1 MNLDAASLGAFGS
14 LAHAIGLT
22 DGSAANGAWF
32 GDPLGG
38 SSGNLHG
45 LKTVLSDDDQRQA
58 LESFVDEVLGPPDA
72 HTDAEGQWVPLFHET
87 SPDITVYA
95 VLQPVAGAV
104 YVGVGL
110 DHTAGSGSTRVTTSV
125 HVPVFQ
131 VARGGTDGRDT
142 SGPLP
147 HWLVLGRDAGRVDVS
162 VDATFEPGPP
172 TPGEAFLSG
181 AAVHLAIP
189 TSATGTAGFSLTL
202 KDLQLPGATHPT
214 TQTLDVTALSELGP
228 DVFAFV
234 TGILRQ
240 QIESLDLTNNGFRH
254 IRGLAGVVGLRD
266 VPDLPAL
273 PLADLPVHGLPALVS
288 WVESVI
294 GNSQALTAWLG
305 ALADLVGG
313 SPVPAR
319 NAVRFAIG
327 PASLLLGVRVT
338 PGAGGHSVLVP
349 RVELTWSPGAGVDL
363 TAAVDLLR
371 ADTATGRVT
380 AVPSVQAL
388 AVLGAAATGGSTLL
402 SGNPGVG
409 TVRVGL
415 GLDEVQRPTFILTA
429 HDVDLP
435 GPNHFDDLDL
445 SSPQAALNAASS
457 VIDTALGN
465 ALDGFGAAGTLLK
478 EILGIQPPAPIS
490 AIAITDLLADPL
502 VALRGYWLA
511 LSGNASAMSQVL
523 ATVRQL
529 LTGVTAAVTGSGTA
543 VAPWVVD
550 LTSGVAFRVWRDG
563 SLLVVA
569 IAADVATGIPGDLQV
584 ATHAEL
590 SLLQLD
596 LNAGHASFAASAHGD
611 LLIQPAGPS
620 PMTLDLGVATL
631 VFTGV
636 GVRAQWAAGQG
647 LHAVVLGDGLRIS
660 YLDPHT
666 LTTATHDIPLP
677 VVAADGTVTFA
688 PDWDVVEAIATGL
701 LNRLDSPVLTTL
713 LDLVGWR
720 GTGAHLRLAELVS
733 SPTTAVGTW
742 ATQLALDCAH
752 LRAVLGPVA
761 WLLSGGQLLAP
772 LGGGRPGLP
781 YRAPVAGNPRAPGL
795 TAWTVPGCAP
805 LGLGWSDDPGR
816 VNDLLAGLATPTP
829 QDMAASL
836 AALYGAIPDL
846 DDLLVG
852 RPHLADGLATVIT
865 RWTGTDGVVAPA
877 TTMPSEVP
885 SLVLDGFAYAELVAC
900 GRLGLRVL
908 EGVAEPL
915 DTVVHVG
922 TTSDWLTTAPAG
934 QAIDATVATPA
945 SLAATVTG
953 SWYVQVP
960 TVAAAAA
967 GRSDHDRVAGQ
978 AAALTAVLA
987 ARTAPVVVVAYGDAA
1002 AAAVRA
1008 AASQP
1013 QVSSVVTVGAP
1024 WSTLS
1029 VTALQS
1035 GLGGDALRFL
1045 DRIYPDA
1052 LPAADDTAVA
1062 YAAGAVRRGWSM
1074 VQRGIQT
1081 TDPGMIPNAAAEAR
1095 RTGLAVYAVFGSM
1108 SADDSAQAMAALVA
1122 AGVQVRGQDATAT
1135 ALAAAGVPTEL
1146 HVGVDLPC
1154 LELDLGGVF
1163 VGAGVAVDLVSV
1175 NATAPTIRPLREVVT
1190 RLEFGVTDG
1199 WLVGG
1204 PGAAQRDLEVRWVDA
1219 LVHVPLDGRP
1229 GWTQLVLHEARAYA
1243 AFREQWVVT
1252 VDGSNGSTTALPE
1265 VKILLSEVATRLQAA
1280 SPDLATLLTALGILR
1295 NGGLD
1300 PDAVDHLLHDPVTM
1314 LRPRVTTYAADIAS
1328 ALRAMVGLP
1337 TTGLAA
1343 TAFRVGVA
1351 GATID
1356 VDLAAASLTGSVT
1369 MANAPLPPMSFDL
1382 AVSPSAVTAIGAF
1395 GVIATDVGGLRLV
1408 GHAGTGGASLSV
1420 EHRAPGAAAT
1430 TTIGVYPTVASND
1443 LVRLATT
1450 VLPAVVMQA
1459 VGQYLR
1465 TGISDTATTLVD
1477 AAFDALGLLSPPATN
1492 GGRDLMLPIGLVADP
1507 GAWLRLR
1514 ADPFGAVVTV
1524 LDALVPIVCPTRPN
1538 GAIGWPLS
1546 EELTVTYAVVSG
1558 HLQLGTALTLAT
1570 SVDGRAVSAVV
1581 TGGVSIAPTGTLGP
1595 TLDALVTVDQ
1605 TGLHLALTPSPV
1617 LDLVR
1622 QPPAAAIRLYP
1633 PGAGI
1638 GAAAGAAAESA
1649 IRVLLN
1655 LLIDHR
1661 NDATATPVRAI
1672 GRAIHELG
1680 DGLGMLVTDHFTDG
1694 TIDAFAASPA
1704 TTLLARLPYL
1714 VSGGLSALASA
1725 IDPSGTKVV
1734 VAAAS
1739 GGARR
1744 ISFGTGGHIHLD
1756 LDGTT
1761 PALDFGSDVEVF
1773 DQAHTSMGHVVLEH
1787 LRLTP
1792 TGIQVDLRAGPFTI
1806 DAGPVTLYPLV
1817 VARAG
1822 VTTGTFTRRIG
1833 VGLALDPAGASS
1845 VEVRWTLDG
1854 NPPAPYEVAR
1864 DVTGVETS
1872 ADSTLSV
1879 VGLDALGLAVSL
1891 ASNVITT
1898 QLGTVVTARATGM
1911 LQGVVFTGGGRT
1923 IDTTLFADL
1932 TSPERLLHRLK
1943 MLAWNCATDPAHG
1956 GQSARPVSVTIDGI
1970 VTIGLA
1976 AVDLGGGQR
1985 HVGLNL
1991 TLPPGKQLD
2000 FPTSG
2005 VSVSLVVDASW
2016 VDPAA
2021 QPGLSILALKGPDA
2035 DHLNLVLGFSVSG
2048 VGMRFR
2054 KQSGPLLEL
2063 GSISLDGISFLVYAE
2078 AGPAGAGG
2086 GAKIQLDGL
2095 AVAPGGGGDTGVANK
2110 IMNDVGSASASNR
2123 PTFSPSLAI
2132 QMHPPPND
2140 ALNFTLR
2147 AGDPPGPWWLVI
2159 QRQLGPLYVDRIGL
2173 NTVEAPGKVTE
2184 ISLLFTGQLSIF
2196 GLTAAVDQLMI
2207 TWHGG
2212 DVLSI
2217 TSWSVD
2223 LMGLAISADMS
2234 GASLAGGLLKTIDGG
2249 STSYVGMLLG
2259 RFAAYGLSVFGG
2271 YTDDGKGHASFFIF
2285 GAINGPIGGP
2295 PAFFLTGLGGGLG
2308 INRGLV
2314 IPTDLSQFGT
2324 YPFIQALDPAAK
2336 PPAKP
2341 MDELHRLSEYFP
2353 HQMGDFWFAAGVSFT
2368 CFSLVDGVAVVA
2380 VSFGNGL
2387 EIDLLGLAR
2396 LALPRPGAALVS
2408 IELGLLAHFS
2418 TSEGVFLIKAQL
2430 TDNSW
2435 LLYPEIRLTGGFA
2448 FAIWWKGPNAG
2459 QFVLTMGG
2467 YHPSFHRDGYPD
2479 VPRLGIMWRISDSL
2493 VIKGTSYFALTSE
2506 ALMAGVGV
2514 EASLDFGWVWAKL
2527 SFGADGI
2534 VYFDP
2539 FWFEV
2544 STFLRISAGINLD
2557 LGLFSISFSATLG
2570 ASIKVWGPDF
2580 AGHAEFEMGP
2590 ATVPIDFGSPHK
2602 VDPKKLRWDEFV
2614 AKYLED
2620 AGGSARALSAIT
2632 GRGSLPTKTGGQ
2644 TGAPSADGTEA
2655 LPYQVYAEFELT
2667 FTTTIPTATF
2677 AVGATPQQQVALV
2690 QSNGQPTALG
2700 LSPMGAHDLQSTL
2713 SIALEMYDAPTRTYV
2728 GFSSALAL
2736 LTAGFGTGPGRPG
2749 YSTDNYPLG
2758 VWGLPGDP
2766 SIPVKPLPQG
2776 DVVAAGKQLVLVAG
2790 VDAPQVGPD
2799 IDYFQVT
2806 ADRRPLPLLATGN
2819 ARRDFLNVAA
2829 GLPGVTPTSAADALT
2844 LAAQTLFATRTI
2856 DGVATARGGHS
2867 ALAAA
2872 AYQLDRS
2879 APPVFGTLTDGL
2891 AKANGASGDR
2901 TELPAP
2907 TGPSARELRAPFVTG
2922 YFTAGAGAVARA
2934 AGTSV
2939 ADGRLKRRAAPTVES
2954 VRGRM
2959 ALHLPTAVLGRA
2971 ATPTVATSGTVLSSA
2986 EPPRTETPGTMRSYV
3001 GARVG
3006 APALQGVVG
3015 GLTTGWAPQA
3025 VSRRMRARRAA
3036 LADAMGSTV
3045 RSGDVVVLQ
3054 LPDAAFDIDADNRP
3068 SVVISG
3074 RARVTAVLGRT
3085 VLADTVGTDES
3096 VVVPRLAS
3104 HVAVQAD
3111 GVLAPTDGYA
3121 GWHARSRAA
3130 RVGTQAAVAAGCVL
3144 SVDAAGSG
3152 PMMEWDTAGAVVH
3165 EAIEVR
3171 TVFAAPASTVLV
3183 ALTGTTSRSLVPT
3196 QLMLADAR
3204 VAADSSGAD
3213 LPPTAVTLGA
3223 TSVLVYRVVPD
3234 PGATSI
3240 TVTVTAGGGWVVSGV
3255 AATND
3260 TVSGAVALVA
3270 KQQLSGAIGKV
3281 LATSGPGCSVDW
3293 VPASAR
3299 APRRNR
3305 AAARAT
3311 TTRAAQGRGTSR
3323 GRTRKAGR

>member
-1 MNLDAASLGAFGS
+1 MNLDAASLGTFGS

-22 DGSAANGAWF
+22 DGSAANSAWF

-38 SSGNLHG
+38 SSGNAHG
-45 LKTVLSDDDQRQA
+45 LKTVLADDDQRQA

-72 HTDAEGQWVPLFHET
+72 HADAEGQWVPLFRET

-131 VARGGTDGRDT
+131 VSRGGTDGRDT

-147 HWLVLGRDAGRVDVS
+147 HWLVLGRDAGLIDVA

-172 TPGEAFLSG
+172 APGEAFLGG

-189 TSATGTAGFSLTL
+189 TSATGTPGFSLTL
-202 KDLQLPGATHPT
+202 RDLQLPGATHPT

-240 QIESLDLTNNGFRH
+240 QIESLDLADDTFRH
-254 IRGLAGVVGLRD
+254 IRGLAGLVGLRD

-273 PLADLPVHGLPALVS
+273 PLADLPRQGLPALVS
-288 WVESVI
+288 WIESVI
-294 GNSQALTAWLG
+294 GDSQALTAWLG
-305 ALADLVGG
+305 ALSDLVGG
-313 SPVPAR
+313 APLPAR

-349 RVELTWSPGAGVDL
+349 WAELTWSPGAGVDL

-371 ADTATGRVT
+371 ADTATGRLT
-380 AVPSVQAL
+380 AVPSAQAL
-388 AVLGAAATGGSTLL
+388 AVLGAAATGGGKLL
-402 SGNPGVG
+402 AGNPGVG

-415 GLDEVQRPTFILTA
+415 GLDEVQRPAFVLTA

-457 VIDTALGN
+457 VVETALGN

-478 EILGIQPPAPIS
+478 EILGIQPPAPVS
-490 AIAITDLLADPL
+490 AIAVTDLLADPL
-502 VALRGYWLA
+502 AALRGYWLA
-511 LSGNASAMSQVL
+511 LSGNTAAMSQVL

-543 VAPWVVD
+543 AAPWVVD
-550 LTSGVAFRVWRDG
+550 LTNGVAFRVWRDG
-563 SLLVVA
+563 SLLVFA

-590 SLLQLD
+590 SLLRLD
-596 LNAGHASFAASAHGD
+596 LNAGHASFATSAHGD
-611 LLIQPAGPS
+611 LLIQPAGPD

-647 LHAVVLGDGLRIS
+647 LHAVVLGDGLRLS

-713 LDLVGWR
+713 LDLAGWR
-720 GTGAHLRLAELVS
+720 GTGAHLRLADLVAG
-733 SPTTAVGTW
+733 PATAVGAW
-742 ATQLALDCAH
+742 ATELALDCAH

-761 WLLSGGQLLAP
+761 WLLSGGQLSAP

-781 YRAPVAGNPRAPGL
+781 YRAPVAGNPQAPGL

-805 LGLGWSDDPGR
+805 LGLGWGDDPGR
-816 VNDLLAGLATPTP
+816 VNDLMAGLAALTP
-829 QDMAASL
+829 QDMTASL
-836 AALYGAIPDL
+836 AALDGAIPDL

-865 RWTGTDGVVAPA
+865 RWTGTDGVVAPP
-877 TTMPSEVP
+877 TTMPGEVP

-922 TTSDWLTTAPAG
+922 TSPDWLTTAPVG
-934 QAIDATVATPA
+934 KTVDATVAAPA
-945 SLAATVTG
+945 SLGAAVTG

-960 TVAAAAA
+960 AAA
-967 GRSDHDRVAGQ
+967 GTGGDGVAGP

-1008 AASQP
+1008 SASQP

-1074 VQRGIQT
+1074 VQRGIRT
-1081 TDPGMIPNAAAEAR
+1081 TDPGMIPNVAAEAR
-1095 RTGLAVYAVFGSM
+1095 RAGLAVYAVFGSM
-1108 SADDSAQAMAALVA
+1108 SADDSTQAMAALVA
-1122 AGVQVRGQDATAT
+1122 AGVQARAQDATAA
-1135 ALAAAGVPTEL
+1135 ALAAAGSPTEL

-1154 LELDLGGVF
+1154 LELDLGSVF
-1163 VGAGVAVDLVSV
+1163 VGAGAAVDLVSV
-1175 NATAPTIRPLREVVT
+1175 NAAAPAIRPLREVIT

-1219 LVHVPLDGRP
+1219 LVHIPLDGRP
-1229 GWTQLVLHEARAYA
+1229 GWTQLVLHEARAYT
-1243 AFREQWVVT
+1243 AFRERWVVT
-1252 VDGSNGSTTALPE
+1252 VDGSDGSTTALPE
-1265 VKILLSEVATRLQAA
+1265 VKILLSEVAARIQAA
-1280 SPDLATLLTALGILR
+1280 SPDLATLLTALGLLR

-1300 PDAVDHLLHDPVTM
+1300 PDAVDHLLHDPVAL
-1314 LRPRVTTYAADIAS
+1314 LRPRVTAYAADVAS
-1328 ALRAMVGLP
+1328 ALRALAGLP
-1337 TTGLAA
+1337 AAGLAA

-1356 VDLAAASLTGSVT
+1356 VDLAAGSLTGSVT
-1369 MANAPLPPMSFDL
+1369 MAAAPLPPMSFEL
-1382 AVSPSAVTAIGAF
+1382 AVSPSAVTVTGAL
-1395 GVIATDVGGLRLV
+1395 GVIAADAGGLRLV

-1430 TTIGVYPTVASND
+1430 TTIGVYPAVAGGD
-1443 LVRLATT
+1443 LARLATT

-1465 TGISDTATTLVD
+1465 TGISDTATASVD
-1477 AAFDALGLLSPPATN
+1477 AALDALGLLTPPAAN
-1492 GGRDLMLPIGLVADP
+1492 GGRDLVLPIGLVSDP
-1507 GAWLRLR
+1507 AAWLRLR

-1524 LDALVPIVCPTRPN
+1524 LDALVPLVCPARPP
-1538 GAIGWPLS
+1538 GAAGWPLS
-1546 EELTVTYAVVSG
+1546 DELTVTYAVVSG
-1558 HLQLGTALTLAT
+1558 HLQLGTALTLAA

-1581 TGGVSIAPTGTLGP
+1581 TGGVSITPAGTLSP

-1633 PGAGI
+1633 PGAGL
-1638 GAAAGAAAESA
+1638 GAAVGAAAESA

-1661 NDATATPVRAI
+1661 DDAAATPVRAV
-1672 GRAIHELG
+1672 GRAVHELG

-1704 TTLLARLPYL
+1704 TTLLARLPAL
-1714 VSGGLSALASA
+1714 VGSGLSALASA

-1734 VAAAS
+1734 VAAPS

-1744 ISFGTGGHIHLD
+1744 ISFGAGGRIHLD
-1756 LDGTT
+1756 LDGTM
-1761 PALDFGSDVEVF
+1761 PALDIGFDVELF
-1773 DQAHTSMGHVVLEH
+1773 DQAHTSVGHVVLEH

-1792 TGIQVDLRAGPFTI
+1792 TGVQVDLRAGPFTI
-1806 DAGPVTLYPLV
+1806 GAGPVTLYPLV

-1822 VTTGTFTRRIG
+1822 VTAGAFTRRIG

-1854 NPPAPYEVAR
+1854 SRPALYGVTR
-1864 DVTGVETS
+1864 DVAGVETS
-1872 ADSTLSV
+1872 ADGTLPV
-1879 VGLDALGLAVSL
+1879 AGLAALGLAVSL
-1891 ASNVITT
+1891 ASSVITT
-1898 QLGTVVTARATGM
+1898 QLGAVVTTRATGM
-1911 LQGVVFTGGGRT
+1911 LQGVVFTGGGRAL
-1923 IDTTLFADL
+1923 DTTLFADL

-1943 MLAWNCATDPAHG
+1943 VLAWNCATDPAHG
-1956 GQSARPVSVTIDGI
+1956 GQPARPVSVTIDGI

-2000 FPTSG
+2000 FPASG
-2005 VSVSLVVDASW
+2005 VSVSLVVDAGW
-2016 VDPAA
+2016 IDPAVP
-2021 QPGLSILALKGPDA
+2021 PGLSILVLEGPDA
-2035 DHLNLVLGFSVSG
+2035 DHLDLVPGFSVAG
-2048 VGMRFR
+2048 VGLRFR

-2095 AVAPGGGGDTGVANK
+2095 AVAPGGGGGNGVANK

-2132 QMHPPPND
+2132 QKHPPPND
-2140 ALNFTLR
+2140 ALSFTLR

-2173 NTVEAPGKVTE
+2173 NTVEAPGQVTE
-2184 ISLLFTGQLSIF
+2184 ISLLFTGQLSIV

-2234 GASLAGGLLKTIDGG
+2234 GLSLAGGLLKTIDGG

-2271 YTDDGKGHASFFIF
+2271 YTDDGQGHASFFIF

-2314 IPTDLSQFGT
+2314 IPTELSQFGT

-2336 PPAKP
+2336 PPEKP
-2341 MDELHRLSEYFP
+2341 MDELHRLSGYFP
-2353 HQMGDFWFAAGVSFT
+2353 HQMGNFWFAAGISFT

-2396 LALPRPGAALVS
+2396 LALPRPGVALVS
-2408 IELGLLAHFS
+2408 VELALLAHFS

-2448 FAIWWKGPNAG
+2448 FATWWKGANAG

-2544 STFLRISAGINLD
+2544 SAFLRISAGINLD
-2557 LGLFSISFSATLG
+2557 LGLFSVSFSATLG

-2580 AGHAEFEMGP
+2580 AGHAEFEIGP
-2590 ATVPIDFGSPHK
+2590 ATVPVDFGSPRK
-2602 VDPKKLRWDEFV
+2602 VDPKKLHWDEFV

-2655 LPYQVYAEFELT
+2655 LPFQVYAEFELT

-2677 AVGATPQQQVALV
+2677 AVGATPQHRVAIV
-2690 QSNGQPTALG
+2690 QSNGQPTILG
-2700 LSPMGAHDLQSTL
+2700 LAPMGAHDLQSTL
-2713 SIALEMYDAPTRTYV
+2713 SITLEMYDASTKAYV
-2728 GFSSALAL
+2728 DFSGALAL
-2736 LTAGFGTGPGRPG
+2736 LTAGFGTGPGLPG
-2749 YSTDNYPLG
+2749 YATDNYPLG

-2766 SIPVKPLPQG
+2766 AIPVKPLPQG

-2829 GLPGVTPTSAADALT
+2829 GLPAVAPASADDALT
-2844 LAAQTLFATRTI
+2844 LAAQALFATRTV

-2872 AYQLDRS
+2872 AYHLDRS
-2879 APPVFGTLTDGL
+2879 APPLFGTLTDGL
-2891 AKANGASGDR
+2891 ATANGTAGDR
-2901 TELPAP
+2901 AGLPPP
-2907 TGPSARELRAPFVTG
+2907 TGPSARGLRAPFVAG

-2939 ADGRLKRRAAPTVES
+2939 ADGRLKRRPAPTVES
-2954 VRGRM
+2954 VRGRI

-2971 ATPTVATSGTVLSSA
+2971 ATPTVATSGTVVSSA

-3015 GLTTGWAPQA
+3015 GLTTGWAPRA
-3025 VSRRMRARRAA
+3025 VSRRMGARRAA
-3036 LADAMGSTV
+3036 LADAMGSTM

-3054 LPDAAFDIDADNRP
+3054 LPDAAFDIDAGNRP
-3068 SVVISG
+3068 SIAIAG

-3085 VLADTVGTDES
+3085 VLADAVVADKP
-3096 VVVPRLAS
+3096 VVVPRLTS

-3111 GVLAPTDGYA
+3111 GVLAPADGYA
-3121 GWHARSRAA
+3121 GWHARSRVA

-3144 SVDAAGSG
+3144 SVDATGSG
-3152 PMMEWDTAGAVVH
+3152 PVMEWDTAGAVVH
-3165 EAIEVR
+3165 DAIEVR

-3196 QLMLADAR
+3196 QLTLAGAR
-3204 VAADSSGAD
+3204 VATGAAGAD
-3213 LPPTAVTLGA
+3213 LPPAAVTLGA

-3234 PGATSI
+3234 PDAAAM

-3255 AATND
+3255 AATDD
-3260 TVSGAVALVA
+3260 TVSDAMALVA
-3270 KQQLSGAIGKV
+3270 KQQLSGVIGKV

-3293 VPASAR
+3293 VPAPAQG
-3299 APRRNR
+3299 PRRNR
-3305 AAARAT
+3305 A
-3311 TTRAAQGRGTSR
+3311 
-3323 GRTRKAGR
+3323 RKAGR